1 MSKRSSKLGWLVAG
15 VVALG
20 WLGSGDDDKPTSTP
34 TSPRLSQPG
43 STPQPPASFVRLP
56 PKAVQQ
62 PSAAETLYTTA
73 NVNMRTEPS
82 TSSPILTTIPKG
94 SQVVAVG
101 SRGAWRSVQYRGRA
115 GWVSSRYV
123 SRERPVLTSTP
134 RPPPH
139 PPGGGEGGALKPPPR
154 DGQGVRGGGGH
165 MVKAATV
172 HMTGCVTVVGAV
184 AIVHGVGQVGEAPS
198 AIGSRGADSKLG
210 GGKWKR
216 RSR

>member
-134 RPPPH
+134 RPPAPVTQRRAVRAI
-139 PPGGGEGGALKPPPR
+139 PENSR
-154 DGQGVRGGGGH
+154 QGQPVRGGGG
-165 MVKAATV
+165 TYGQ
-172 HMTGCVTVVGAV
+172 GCDCPYDRMRNGRRC
-184 AIVHGVGQVGEAPS
+184 GGNS
-198 AIGSRGADSKLG
+198 AWSRPG
-210 GGKWKR
+210 G
-216 RSR
+216 RSPKCYW

>member
-15 VVALG
+15 AVVLG
-20 WLGSGDDDKPTSTP
+20 WLGSGDDDKPSSAP
-34 TSPRLSQPG
+34 TLPRLSQPD

-123 SRERPVLTSTP
+123 SRERPVLTSAP
-134 RPPPH
+134 RPPAPVTQRRAVRAI
-139 PPGGGEGGALKPPPR
+139 PENSRQGQPVREGTYGQGCDCPYDRMRNGRRCGGNSAWSRPGG
-154 DGQGVRGGGGH
+154 
-165 MVKAATV
+165 
-172 HMTGCVTVVGAV
+172 
-184 AIVHGVGQVGEAPS
+184 
-198 AIGSRGADSKLG
+198 
-210 GGKWKR
+210 
-216 RSR
+216 RSPKCYW

>member
-134 RPPPH
+134 RPPAPVTQRRAVRAI
-139 PPGGGEGGALKPPPR
+139 PENSRQGQPGGG
-154 DGQGVRGGGGH
+154 GGGD
-165 MVKAATV
+165 
-172 HMTGCVTVVGAV
+172 
-184 AIVHGVGQVGEAPS
+184 IW
-198 AIGSRGADSKLG
+198 SRLRLSI
-210 GGKWKR
+210 
-216 RSR
+216 